1 MKTLALP
8 LCGFELDMEYNE
20 AYQLQTS
27 QNPFLPFCYS
37 FLFLFIYLFI
47 YFLFFREELLSA
59 TSCCMCVGTL
69 IVSYTVTHFKR
80 KGQI

>member
-1 MKTLALP
+1 MRLISYKLLRIHFFLSATL
-8 LCGFELDMEYNE
+8 FY
-20 AYQLQTS
+20 
-27 QNPFLPFCYS
+27 F
-37 FLFLFIYLFI
+37 YLFFI
-47 YFLFFREELLSA
+47 FYFLFFREELLSA